1 MFYNLAFTPMAH
13 DPSSHQSHKCPL
25 QFKGCFSIFI
35 ITASLCSLRSQTIP
49 SLELSPSGASAVFL
63 MSVTQWFYK
72 SKMSYLLHSVVKAIV
87 IPAMYFP
94 HYEIYFN
101 IFNIATVIVS
111 ERDSEHKNNSLVQKG

>member
-1 MFYNLAFTPMAH
+1 
-13 DPSSHQSHKCPL
+13 
-25 QFKGCFSIFI
+25 
-35 ITASLCSLRSQTIP
+35 
-49 SLELSPSGASAVFL
+49 
-63 MSVTQWFYK
+63 
-72 SKMSYLLHSVVKAIV
+72 MSYLLHSVVKAII